1 MKFLS
6 LATALA
12 LVAGP
17 LSAQE
22 GQKWLGLQAGYD
34 WQANSERGAKDNP
47 AFGLSFGQWFSS
59 RWGGELS
66 VLGTTLKTKTG
77 GLSADEY
84 HAHLSGLFNL
94 NPGAAW
100 VPYLRAG
107 AGSTTVDKPFS
118 FSDGYTTRLSYHAG
132 LGVQGHLGENFL
144 LGLEARGIRIETQ
157 KSYTEVLG
165 LVTLGF
171 RWGQAAKPAPVAAP
185 APAPAP
191 EPAPAPKVEPPP
203 PPPPAPVVAPPPAP
217 EPVAPPPPPPPPA
230 KIVLDE
236 AVLHFANGKNDLPPE
251 GVQAVRK
258 VAESLKS
265 FKGTYTLVVS
275 GHTSSV
281 GKPAFN
287 KALSLR
293 RADAVA
299 KVLTEAGVPAAS
311 IRTEGA
317 GPDRPV
323 ADNTTKAGQA
333 RNRRVE
339 IDVKADGTN
348 VETRKTETS
357 VSGE

>member
-1 MKFLS
+1 MKFMT

-22 GQKWLGLQAGYD
+22 GQKWLGMQAGYD

-47 AFGLSFGQWFSS
+47 AFGFSMGQWFSS
-59 RWGGELS
+59 RWGGEVS
-66 VLGTTLKTKTG
+66 VLGTQLKSKVG
-77 GLSADEY
+77 GFTADEY

-94 NPGAAW
+94 APGATTW

-107 AGSTTVDKPFS
+107 AGSTTVDTPFS
-118 FSDGYTTRLSYHAG
+118 FSNGYTTRFSYHAG
-132 LGVQGHLGENFL
+132 AGVQGHFGENFL
-144 LGLEARGIRIETQ
+144 LGLEARGVRIETQ

-171 RWGQAAKPAPVAAP
+171 RWGQAAKPAPAPVA
-185 APAPAP
+185 APAP

-203 PPPPAPVVAPPPAP
+203 PPPPAPVVAPPPPPA
-217 EPVAPPPPPPPPA
+217 PVAPPPPPPPPA

-236 AVLHFANGKNDLPPE
+236 AVLHFANGKSDISPE
-251 GVQAVRK
+251 GTQAVRK
-258 VAESLKS
+258 VAESLKT
-265 FKGTYTLVVS
+265 FKGSYTLVVS

-281 GKPAFN
+281 GKAAFN

-293 RADAVA
+293 RANAVA
-299 KVLTEAGVPAAS
+299 KVLTDSGIPAAS

-317 GPDRPV
+317 GPDHPI
-323 ADNTTKAGQA
+323 ADNATKAGQA

-339 IDVKADGTN
+339 IDVKAEGAN
-348 VETRKTETS
+348 VETRKVETS
-357 VSGE
+357 VAGE

>member
-1 MKFLS
+1 MKILT

-22 GQKWLGLQAGYD
+22 GQKWLGLQGGYD

-94 NPGAAW
+94 NPGSTW

-107 AGSTTVDKPFS
+107 AGSTTVDTPFS
-118 FSDGYTTRLSYHAG
+118 FSNGYTTRFSYHAG
-132 LGVQGHLGENFL
+132 AGVQGHLGENFL

-171 RWGQAAKPAPVAAP
+171 RWGQGSKPVAAPAP

-217 EPVAPPPPPPPPA
+217 APVAPPPPA

-236 AVLHFANGKNDLPPE
+236 AVLHFANGKADLPAE
-251 GVQAVRK
+251 GVQAVGK
-258 VAESLKS
+258 VAQSLKAY
-265 FKGTYTLVVS
+265 KGKYTLVVS

-281 GKPAFN
+281 GKLAFN

-299 KVLTEAGVPAAS
+299 KVLTEAGIPAAS
-311 IRTEGA
+311 IRTEGV
-317 GPDRPV
+317 GPDQPI
-323 ADNTTKAGQA
+323 ADNKTKEGQA

-339 IDVKADGTN
+339 IDVKADGAN
-348 VETRKTETS
+348 VETRKVETS
-357 VSGE
+357 VSGQ